1 MADHRRA
8 KGRSKLPMTDYF
20 LFEQLPAWLG
30 RYYLILFLF
39 VTGTAVAVLMVM
51 PRVLQSSLLREKIA
65 TSGGLFPFCYR
76 IAPLLLIFVVLGLAS
91 LYGFFSLVDELLEW
105 EELEQFDRSFSLAVQ
120 QHAILVV
127 TEVFSS
133 VTWLGGTWVLI
144 SLGIFTGAVL
154 MVFKQWIFLLW
165 WIVAVAGGNLLN
177 YILKLVFERARPEVV
192 GALAAEGWSFP
203 SGHAAGAILTYGM
216 AAYLLVSLRPAHYRM
231 IAATTAI
238 AVLMVGASR
247 IYLGAH
253 YVSDVLAGYSVGIF
267 WLLICMV
274 GCEIMRSKLARQS
287 MEGEVNVR
295 HPPRASR

>member
-1 MADHRRA
+1 
-8 KGRSKLPMTDYF
+8 
-20 LFEQLPAWLG
+20 
-30 RYYLILFLF
+30 
-39 VTGTAVAVLMVM
+39 
-51 PRVLQSSLLREKIA
+51 
-65 TSGGLFPFCYR
+65 
-76 IAPLLLIFVVLGLAS
+76 
-91 LYGFFSLVDELLEW
+91 EW

-120 QHAILVV
+120 QHAILAV

-133 VTWLGGTWVLI
+133 VTWLGGTWVLT

-154 MVFKQWIFLLW
+154 MVLKQWIFLLW

-216 AAYLLVSLRPAHYRM
+216 AAYLLVSFRPTHYRM

-267 WLLICMV
+267 WLLICMA
-274 GCEIMRSKLARQS
+274 GCEIMRSKLAR
-287 MEGEVNVR
+287 
-295 HPPRASR
+295 